1 VENERHMRIAMVH
14 SSFAIRGGAERYVRD
29 LTGALAARGHDIRVF
44 SRPSEHAAPEDQPVH
59 RRMSDRLGARTGP
72 LRKVFTHLGDVADPT
87 GLRLRDVAAF
97 APDVVHV
104 HNWQGLGM
112 RPVARLAEAYAT
124 CHSVHD
130 FAVADPGN
138 ALGNVGR
145 AALVDALLAARSA
158 ALVRGLRAVTL
169 LFPSERTRATLLR
182 RVPAARDLD
191 QRVVPLSTPVPPQRR
206 GLPPGDKTT
215 FLYMGALSAHKGL
228 EDLLRAWASS
238 PTRTRGT
245 LLLAG
250 DGPMRGEVEAAA
262 AANPSVRYLGYLDE
276 AGKQSALRRAG
287 WFVFPS
293 RWPETY
299 GLVCAEA
306 LVAGRPILA
315 SRIAEPVMASP
326 SSYLLFDGPDELGP
340 RLEQAATLPEP
351 EYAAMASAALSDGE
365 LLDWD
370 RHVDAIL
377 AAYGSV
383 RAGRA
388 Q

>member
-1 VENERHMRIAMVH
+1 MVH
-14 SSFAIRGGAERYVRD
+14 SSFAVRGGAEQYVRD
-29 LTGALAARGHDIRVF
+29 LSGALAARGHEVRVF
-44 SRPSEHAAPEDQPVH
+44 SRPSAHDAPEDHAVH

-87 GLRLRDVAAF
+87 GLSLHDLAAF

-112 RPVARLAEAYAT
+112 RPVSRLAEAYPT

-130 FAVADPGN
+130 FAVADPNN
-138 ALGNVGR
+138 ALGNLGR
-145 AALVDALLAARSA
+145 AKVVGALLAARSA
-158 ALVRGLRAVTL
+158 MLVRGLRAMLL
-169 LFPSERTRATLLR
+169 LFPSERTRATLLQH
-182 RVPAARDLD
+182 VPGARDLD
-191 QRVVPLSTPVPPQRR
+191 QRVVLLSTPVPPQRR
-206 GLPPGDKTT
+206 ALPPGDKAT

-228 EDLLRAWASS
+228 GDLLRAWTSS
-238 PTRTRGT
+238 SLSARGT

-262 AANPSVRYLGYLDE
+262 AASPSVRYLGYLDE
-276 AGKQSALRRAG
+276 AGKQSALRQAG
-287 WFVFPS
+287 WFIFPS

-326 SSYLLFDGPDELGP
+326 SSYLLFDGPDELGAQ
-340 RLEQAATLPEP
+340 LEQAASLPGP
-351 EYAAMASAALSDGE
+351 QYAAMTSAALADGE

-383 RAGRA
+383 RAGRTA
-388 Q
+388 PAEPKGTAE